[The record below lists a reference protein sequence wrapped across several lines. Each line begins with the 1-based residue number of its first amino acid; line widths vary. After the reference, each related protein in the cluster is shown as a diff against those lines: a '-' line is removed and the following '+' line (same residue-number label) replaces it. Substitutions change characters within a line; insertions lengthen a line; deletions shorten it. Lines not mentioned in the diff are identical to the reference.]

1 MKKSTTLLRIPIN
14 SSKPQYYVILFG
26 GALDLTWI
34 SNFHEDTQLESI
46 TDGETFTFTF
56 EDFEI
61 PAPNALV
68 LLGLADVT
76 TRCRRNYLA
85 QG

>member
-1 MKKSTTLLRIPIN
+1 MKKSKTLLRIPIN
-14 SSKPQYYVILFG
+14 SSNPQYYVILFG
-26 GALDLTWI
+26 CALDLTWI

-61 PAPNALV
+61 PAPNALA
-68 LLGLADVT
+68 LLGLAGVP
-76 TRCRRNYLA
+76 LVA
-85 QG
+85 HEII

>member
-1 MKKSTTLLRIPIN
+1 MKKSKTLLRIPIN
-14 SSKPQYYVILFG
+14 SSNPQCYVILFG

-61 PAPNALV
+61 PATNALV